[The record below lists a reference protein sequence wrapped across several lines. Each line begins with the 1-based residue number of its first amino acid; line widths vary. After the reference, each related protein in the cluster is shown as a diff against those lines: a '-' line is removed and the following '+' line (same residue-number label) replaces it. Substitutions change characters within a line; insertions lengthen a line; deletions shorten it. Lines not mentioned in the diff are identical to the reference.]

1 MNTYTHK
8 ELVELMRKQI
18 TTSPKKAIAALLRIY
33 ENQRVDEKSYHSV
46 YYKNG
51 IGFKPQDVK
60 VLSSMAEQAIHNKK
74 MGKENLLTEK
84 QVNWLLKLIAKY
96 AGQLVE
102 GSIAEGKILKLK
114 KGEYINLSNFL
125 NKIKDTLSQYGY
137 DYSTSFKRTCN
148 DDFYCFSCL
157 NFGDKCS
164 SVYVSGNVRTDY
176 LAIEYD
182 NVVYSFLPS
191 GKHSFSVNTISYKA
205 EDIDKF
211 NFKNLSQWAEA
222 QFNLLQLYKKCEKEK
237 LMNKKLS
244 NMKKDF

>member
-1 MNTYTHK
+1 MKKNDYT
-8 ELVELMRKQI
+8 
-18 TTSPKKAIAALLRIY
+18 
-33 ENQRVDEKSYHSV
+33 
-46 YYKNG
+46 
-51 IGFKPQDVK
+51 
-60 VLSSMAEQAIHNKK
+60 
-74 MGKENLLTEK
+74 
-84 QVNWLLKLIAKY
+84 
-96 AGQLVE
+96 
-102 GSIAEGKILKLK
+102 KI
-114 KGEYINLSNFL
+114 SNFL

-137 DYSTSFKRTCN
+137 DFSTSFKHTCN
-148 DDFYCFSCL
+148 DDFYSFSCL
-157 NFGDKCS
+157 NFGTEKCG

-211 NFKNLSQWAEA
+211 NFQHLSQWAEA